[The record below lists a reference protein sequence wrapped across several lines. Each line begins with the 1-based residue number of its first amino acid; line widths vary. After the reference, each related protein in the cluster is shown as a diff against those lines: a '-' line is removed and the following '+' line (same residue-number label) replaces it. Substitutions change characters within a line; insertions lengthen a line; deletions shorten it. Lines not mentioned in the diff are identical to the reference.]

1 MKPAHLP
8 RFGRTRIETL
18 ESGLYQP
25 SDDGAWAVILEVSDC
40 FSEIEDSVAWYP
52 NDPGHWWLRYGGE
65 TAVLGAPALAFSSD
79 REELITLFSTPDEW
93 LMAHGRY
100 LQECTHFIYPIACI
114 LDWGATL
121 EPLFHGIPRVDCN
134 NPELQKQLQRS
145 FREWEPQIYTTEQGI
160 RSAA

>member
-8 RFGRTRIETL
+8 RFGRARIETL
-18 ESGLYQP
+18 ESGLYRP
-25 SDDGAWAVILEVSDC
+25 SDDGAWAIILEVSDC

-52 NDPGHWWLRYGGE
+52 NDPGHWWLLYGRE

-79 REELITLFSTPDEW
+79 CEEPITLFSTPDEW

-100 LQECTHFIYPIACI
+100 LQERTHFMYPIACI

-134 NPELQKQLQRS
+134 NPELQNRLLRS

>member
-8 RFGRTRIETL
+8 RFGRARIETL

-25 SDDGAWAVILEVSDC
+25 SDDGAWATILGIADY
-40 FSEIEDSVAWYP
+40 FGEIENSVAWYP
-52 NDPGHWWLRYGGE
+52 NDPGHWWLRCGSEE
-65 TAVLGAPALAFSSD
+65 TVLGAEALAFCSD
-79 REELITLFSTPDEW
+79 CHEPIRLLSTPDEW
-93 LMAHGRY
+93 LMAHTGY
-100 LQECTHFIYPIACI
+100 LRDPSLLIYPIACI

-121 EPLFHGIPRVDCN
+121 EPLFHGIPRIDCN
-134 NPELQKQLQRS
+134 NPELQNRLLRS